1 MMLYLPNRHG
11 DLLQTR
17 IPSSIKFS
25 RRSTNTDSLFYK
37 VFKAKF
43 FPRGSILDAK
53 ENTAGSYAWRSI
65 LQGCDV
71 ILDCACWSVGDGRSI
86 KIWQHRWLPIKHP
99 PKIMLPIPDS
109 MEEATVDC
117 LLNEDNRTWNHEMI
131 DGIFVPEEGELIKK
145 ILLEKNAGVDAVLWP
160 MTEDGQY
167 TSKSGYRFLKEQE
180 GGLAVGA
187 CKHSLPTKCNLV
199 CRKVILD
206 HHCDRSTSAP
216 ENILHAIWSCSK
228 LDVVW
233 ESVD

>member
-1 MMLYLPNRHG
+1 
-11 DLLQTR
+11 
-17 IPSSIKFS
+17 
-25 RRSTNTDSLFYK
+25 
-37 VFKAKF
+37 
-43 FPRGSILDAK
+43 
-53 ENTAGSYAWRSI
+53 
-65 LQGCDV
+65 
-71 ILDCACWSVGDGRSI
+71 
-86 KIWQHRWLPIKHP
+86 
-99 PKIMLPIPDS
+99 MLPIPDS

-117 LLNEDNRTWNHEMI
+117 LLNEDNRTWNHEMM

-145 ILLEKNAGVDAVLWP
+145 IPLTKNAGVDAVLWP

-206 HHCDRSTSAP
+206 HHCDRCTAAP
-216 ENILHAIWSCSK
+216 ENILHAIWSCSE

-233 ESVD
+233 ESVDWDFRSRVQVQDVRELVTWILDNGKRAELFTVTAWCVWQ